1 MSSTRGLDN
10 GGIQYRFDLAQVNIR
25 PNQARAILYHFDLD
39 LPAGAETYL
48 DCRLGIE
55 PSN

>member
-48 DCRLGIE
+48 DCPLGIE